1 MSVSVQIAVN
11 ESLYLRDPQ
20 ETKLGRNIILN
31 SIQLIDEVGLES
43 FTFKKLANRMG
54 STEASIYRYFENK
67 HLLLLYLL
75 SWYWEWLNFRIDFNS
90 MNVHDPREKLSI
102 VIRTIADT
110 IRLSIP
116 PDYVDRDT
124 LHRIVVAEGTKAYHI
139 KAVDEENNK
148 GFFLTYKRLSK
159 KIAGIISAIN
169 PSFCYPNTL
178 ASNLLEMGNNQL
190 HFAQH
195 LPALTDI
202 KVGDGDMED
211 LIKMMEHFA
220 FSLIDSNR

>member
-1 MSVSVQIAVN
+1 MSVSVQISVN
-11 ESLYLRDPQ
+11 ESLFLRDPQ

-31 SIQLIDEVGLES
+31 SIELIDEVGLEA
-43 FTFKKLANRMG
+43 FTFKKLAIKMG

-75 SWYWEWLNFRIDFNS
+75 SWYWEWLSFRIDFNS
-90 MNVHDPREKLSI
+90 MNVSDPREKLRI
-102 VIRTIADT
+102 VIHTIADT
-110 IRLSIP
+110 IRLSMP
-116 PDYVDRDT
+116 PDYIDRDT

-139 KAVDEENNK
+139 KEVDEENNK
-148 GFFLTYKRLSK
+148 GYFYTYKSLAK
-159 KIAGIISAIN
+159 KIAGILLEVN
-169 PSFCYPNTL
+169 PDFRYPNTL

-202 KVGDGDMED
+202 KVGDGDRED
-211 LIKMMEHFA
+211 LIGMLEYFA
-220 FSLIDSNR
+220 FKLIDD

>member
-1 MSVSVQIAVN
+1 MSVSVQISVN

-31 SIQLIDEVGLES
+31 SIELIDEVGLEA
-43 FTFKKLANRMG
+43 FTFKKLAIKMG

-75 SWYWEWLNFRIDFNS
+75 SWYWEWLSFRIDFNS
-90 MNVHDPREKLSI
+90 MNVSDPREKLRI
-102 VIRTIADT
+102 VIHTIADT
-110 IRLSIP
+110 IRLSMP
-116 PDYVDRDT
+116 PDYIDRDT

-139 KAVDEENNK
+139 KEVDEENNK
-148 GFFLTYKRLSK
+148 GYFYTYKSLAK
-159 KIAGIISAIN
+159 KIAGIILDVN
-169 PSFCYPNTL
+169 PDFRYPNTL

-202 KVGDGDMED
+202 KVGDGDRED
-211 LIKMMEHFA
+211 LIGMLEYFVFK
-220 FSLIDSNR
+220 LIDN

>member
-1 MSVSVQIAVN
+1 MSVSVQIGVSD
-11 ESLYLRDPQ
+11 SLYLRDPQ

-31 SIQLIDEVGLES
+31 SIQLIDEVGLEA
-43 FTFKKLANRMG
+43 FTFKKLAVKMG

-90 MNVHDPREKLSI
+90 MNVSDPREKLKI

-116 PDYVDRDT
+116 PDYIDRDV

-139 KAVDEENNK
+139 KSVDEENSR
-148 GFFLTYKRLSK
+148 GLFYTYKNLAR
-159 KIAGIISAIN
+159 KIAEIIESIN
-169 PSFCYPNTL
+169 PSFNYPNTL

-190 HFAQH
+190 YFAQH

-211 LIKMMEHFA
+211 LIKMMEVFA
-220 FSLIDSNR
+220 FKLIDN